1 MGSNIS
7 SKDSKMHENLLRIGE
22 KNWQKN
28 VCFKLS
34 KYVILKWAIFVV
46 FT

>member
-28 VCFKLS
+28 VCFKLA